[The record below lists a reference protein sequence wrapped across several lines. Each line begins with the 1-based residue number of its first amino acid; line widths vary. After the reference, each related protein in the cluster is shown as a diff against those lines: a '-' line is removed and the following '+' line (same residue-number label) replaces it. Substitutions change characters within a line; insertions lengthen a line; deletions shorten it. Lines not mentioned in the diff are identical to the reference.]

1 MKPVALMAYP
11 IQNSCMSNC
20 IVLDPFLGSGSTL
33 IACEQTGRICYGI
46 ELEEKFVD
54 VIVNRYIEQC
64 GSADGIQVIRDGVVI
79 DYSELC
85 KTGGDESTHDAK

>member
-11 IQNSCMSNC
+11 VQNSSMSHC

-46 ELEEKFVD
+46 ELDEKFAD
-54 VIVNRYIEQC
+54 VIVNRFIEATED
-64 GSADGIQVIRDGVVI
+64 SSVVFLLRDGIRISYKEIQQAGEEAEV
-79 DYSELC
+79 
-85 KTGGDESTHDAK
+85 

>member
-33 IACEQTGRICYGI
+33 IACEETNRICYGI
-46 ELEEKFVD
+46 ELDEKFAD
-54 VIVNRYIEQC
+54 VIVRRYIEKA
-64 GSADGIQVIRDGVVI
+64 GSSDGVFLLRDNVKI
-79 DYSELC
+79 PYSEV
-85 KTGGDESTHDAK
+85 KQHE

>member
-33 IACEQTGRICYGI
+33 IACEETNRICYGI
-46 ELEEKFVD
+46 ELDEKFAD
-54 VIVNRYIEQC
+54 VIVRRYIEKV
-64 GSADGIQVIRDGVVI
+64 GSSDGVFLLRDNVKI
-79 DYSELC
+79 SYSEV
-85 KTGGDESTHDAK
+85 EHHE